1 MATSGST
8 PRHGV
13 FEVTNALLDFKR
25 LVLAMRKNGN
35 GKASL
40 RMARLEKSPTGIAGF
55 DELTNGGVPKGR
67 PTIVCGGPGCGKSML
82 AVEFLVRGATEFN
95 EPGVLMTFEE
105 TAEEMSKNVASL
117 GFDLKKLTAKKKLV
131 LEYVRIE
138 PAEIQ
143 ETGEYDLEG
152 LFIRLQHA
160 VKSIGAKRVVLDTLE
175 AIFSGFSNTG
185 MLRAEIRRLFRWLK
199 DRGLTTVVTAEKG
212 EGTLTRY
219 GLEEY
224 VSDCVIFLDH
234 RVTDQ
239 ISTRRMRVVKYR
251 GASHIADEVPFLI
264 DERGFSVLPSSSMK
278 LNHEVTNERI
288 SSGVKDLDDM
298 LEGKGFYRGSSVLV
312 SGTAGSG
319 KSSLAAHFAQQ
330 TCRNGERCLY
340 VALEES
346 PAQAMRNMRSIGID
360 LEKHVRKGLLRFEAW
375 RPTQS
380 GLEMHLLHIHKLV
393 EQHRP
398 ATVII
403 DPLTSLMISNTDQL
417 HSMLMRLIDY
427 LKTQQITG
435 FFTALTSGRNKE
447 IEETDVGISS
457 LIDTWIFAR
466 DVELNGERNRCI
478 HVLKSRGMAN
488 SNQIREFLMSKEGIR
503 LLPVYVGSG
512 TVLTGSARISQEAR
526 ERAESLQ
533 RQQTAEEQQR
543 VLSGK
548 RKALEAQIAALR
560 LEYAQEEARATLVKQ
575 QGERRERELSQDMLQ
590 IESFRSGARRG
601 KIGGRNGKVGV
612 EHES

>member
-1 MATSGST
+1 
-8 PRHGV
+8 
-13 FEVTNALLDFKR
+13 
-25 LVLAMRKNGN
+25 MRKNRN

-40 RMARLEKSPTGIAGF
+40 RMTRLDKSPTGIAGF
-55 DELTNGGVPKGR
+55 DEVTNGGVPKGR
-67 PTIVCGGPGCGKSML
+67 PTIVCGGPGCGKTML

-105 TAEEMSKNVASL
+105 TSEEMSKNVASL
-117 GFDLKKLTAKKKLV
+117 GFDLKKLAAQKKLV

-160 VKSIGAKRVVLDTLE
+160 VKSIGAKRVVLDTVE

-199 DRGLTTVVTAEKG
+199 DHGLTTVVTAEKG

-234 RVTDQ
+234 RATDQ

-251 GASHIADEVPFLI
+251 GASHVADEIPFLI

-278 LNHEVTNERI
+278 LDHVVSNERV

-298 LEGKGFYRGSSVLV
+298 LEGKGFYRGSSILI
-312 SGTAGSG
+312 SGTAGAG
-319 KSSLAAHFAQQ
+319 KSSMAAHFAQE
-330 TCRNGERCLY
+330 TCRNGERCLS

-393 EQHRP
+393 QQHKP
-398 ATVII
+398 AAVII
-403 DPLTSLMISNTDQL
+403 DPLTSLMMSSSDQL
-417 HSMLMRLIDY
+417 HSMLMRLIDF
-427 LKTQQITG
+427 LKTKQITG
-435 FFTALTSGRNKE
+435 FFTALTAGRNRE

-457 LIDTWIFAR
+457 LIDTWIFTR

-488 SNQIREFLMSKEGIR
+488 SNQVREFVMSNEGIR

-512 TVLTGSARISQEAR
+512 TVLTGSARATQEAR
-526 ERAESLQ
+526 ERAESLL

-543 VLSGK
+543 VLQGK

-560 LEYAQEEARATLVKQ
+560 SQFAQEEARVTLVKRQ
-575 QGERRERELSQDMLQ
+575 EERRERELSQGMQEMVSLRG
-590 IESFRSGARRG
+590 SARQG
-601 KIGGRNGKVGV
+601 KIGGRNGKEGA

>member
-1 MATSGST
+1 
-8 PRHGV
+8 
-13 FEVTNALLDFKR
+13 
-25 LVLAMRKNGN
+25 MRKNRNGN
-35 GKASL
+35 ASANA
-40 RMARLEKSPTGIAGF
+40 RRLEKACSGIVGF
-55 DELTNGGVPKGR
+55 DEVTNGGVPKGR
-67 PTIVCGGPGCGKSML
+67 PTIVCGGPGCGKTMF
-82 AVEFLVRGATEFN
+82 AVEFLVRGAMQYD

-105 TAEEMSKNVASL
+105 TSEEMTKNVASL
-117 GFDLKKLTAKKKLV
+117 GFDLKRLAARKKLV

-138 PAEIQ
+138 PSEIQ

-160 VKSIGAKRVVLDTLE
+160 VDSIGAKRVVLDTLE

-234 RVTDQ
+234 RVTEQ

-251 GASHIADEVPFLI
+251 GASHVADEVPFLI
-264 DERGFSVLPSSSMK
+264 DERGFSVMPSSSMK
-278 LNHEVTNERI
+278 LNHVVSNERV

-298 LEGKGFYRGSSVLV
+298 LEGKGFYRGSSILV

-330 TCRNGERCLY
+330 TCRDGERCLY

-393 EQHRP
+393 EQHKP
-398 ATVII
+398 ASVVI
-403 DPLTSLMISNTDQL
+403 DPLTSLMVGSTNQL
-417 HSMLMRLIDY
+417 HSMLMRLIDF
-427 LKTQQITG
+427 LKTQQITA

-447 IEETDVGISS
+447 IEESDVGISS

-466 DVELNGERNRCI
+466 DVELNGERNRCL

-488 SNQIREFLMSKEGIR
+488 SNQIREFMMSKDGIR

-512 TVLTGSARISQEAR
+512 TVLTGSARLSQEAR
-526 ERAESLQ
+526 ERAESML
-533 RQQTAEEQQR
+533 REQTKEEQLR
-543 VLSGK
+543 MLDGK
-548 RKALEAQIAALR
+548 RKALE
-560 LEYAQEEARATLVKQ
+560 T
-575 QGERRERELSQDMLQ
+575 Q
-590 IESFRSGARRG
+590 IEAMRSEFAREEVRVERMTRQEKQREQDLSREMLEMVSLRAARRG
-601 KIGGRNGKVGV
+601 TVTDRNGKMGV